1 MIIPQQTN
9 FVGKLKEND
18 GATMFFFLSLK
29 SSKNYSKIFCRFI
42 NYNRIISIM
51 GLQKVLSIS
60 NEANDS
66 KFVTR
71 KWNFVNNQSNAN
83 HNVGNEIISDTEIL

>member
-18 GATMFFFLSLK
+18 GATMFFFIAE
-29 SSKNYSKIFCRFI
+29 NYSKIFCRFI

>member
-1 MIIPQQTN
+1 
-9 FVGKLKEND
+9 
-18 GATMFFFLSLK
+18 
-29 SSKNYSKIFCRFI
+29 
-42 NYNRIISIM
+42 M